1 MAELKIKADSGGG
14 TVSLKGPA
22 TTTSNAAVQL
32 TLPVDDGAADQYLK
46 TDGSGVLSW
55 ATVSSDVVGDTS
67 PQLGGDLDVN
77 GNQIKGDD
85 VQIHAADNQVIAKFH
100 KTNSSEFH
108 FNGSKKLEVNNT
120 GIGVTG
126 SVTPSGGLYLGGS
139 GGSNYLDDYEKG
151 DFEPVVR
158 PENNTFSITMHG
170 DTGGYYTK
178 VGRQVY
184 VMGCVRWTAF
194 TVGNGSGNL
203 LISLPFTPA
212 SRDNGDN
219 SDDIWSLRVP
229 VWNGNNRPTMGGT
242 INNSAN
248 MLLFHGTMGDD
259 TISCSNGDTGST
271 GMVQFSGWFRV

>member
-14 TVSLKGPA
+14 TVSFKGPA

-32 TLPVDDGAADQYLK
+32 TLPVDDGAANQYLK
-46 TDGSGVLSW
+46 TDGSGALSW
-55 ATVSSDVVGDTS
+55 ATVASDLVDDTS

-139 GGSNYLDDYEKG
+139 GGSNYLSDYEEG
-151 DFEPVVR
+151 SFTPSFTTW
-158 PENNTFSITMHG
+158 NGSSSIPTINSSY
-170 DTGGYYTK
+170 GYYIKTGKFVK
-178 VGRQVY
+178 VWWFIVFASAQQGNTQW
-184 VMGCVRWTAF
+184 GTLAKPIAAHTASSF
-194 TVGNGSGNL
+194 IDGL
-203 LISLPFTPA
+203 FA
-212 SRDNGDN
+212 
-219 SDDIWSLRVP
+219 
-229 VWNGNNRPTMGGT
+229 GGT
-242 INNSAN
+242 TENGG
-248 MLLFHGTMGDD
+248 FHYIESGAGVNYLSGTVD
-259 TISCSNGDTGST
+259 SGST
-271 GMVQFSGWFRV
+271 TSWAGGFSYKTG